1 MSYNILKVND
11 INKNCDLGQQKVATD
26 YLASQSAMQ
35 EFMQELRKAFRGV
48 LFTPC
53 PHDKRRTYMHMPN
66 DPYVMGY
73 IGYGDFLTTAKAVQ
87 SSYVVSSRHIMNM
100 KYANHNDQ
108 HYMAMSIN
116 RDTAVRNAKKYL
128 RPLTTKDMALDEW
141 TEADMRRK
149 SRNTESK
156 LVGEARDRLS
166 DLLAQNNREKKIEH
180 NPMLEYMRTLVKV
193 GHEFT
198 DKELESDL
206 LSYFTLEKEV
216 AKTKDKDVDVDYV
229 RVYEKYGKQVFD
241 IVPLIREIPSAYGR
255 SDLGNLI
262 THDKDKVPEDVM
274 GKVSVLSMVENNHW
288 VDDVG
293 YRVDATMFYVTAQ
306 SNE

>member
-1 MSYNILKVND
+1 MSYNILKVSD
-11 INKNCDLGQQKVATD
+11 INKKVDVEQQKVAKD
-26 YLASQSAMQ
+26 YLASQRELQ
-35 EFMQELRKAFRGV
+35 EFMAEIRKSFRGV
-48 LFTPC
+48 LFTPDAG
-53 PHDKRRTYMHMPN
+53 DKRRVYVHMPN

-73 IGYGDFLTTAKAVQ
+73 IGYGDFQTTAKAMQ
-87 SSYVVSSRHIMNM
+87 SSYVVSSRHIMNY
-100 KYANHNDQ
+100 KYADYNDQ
-108 HYMAMSIN
+108 YYMAMSIN
-116 RDTAVRNAKKYL
+116 LSTAVRNAKKYL

-149 SRNTESK
+149 SKNTKSAMDVKRNNT
-156 LVGEARDRLS
+156 LS
-166 DLLAQNNREKKIEH
+166 DLLAKNNRERNIEY

-206 LSYFTLEKEV
+206 LSYFKLEED
-216 AKTKDKDVDVDYV
+216 ANAISSDGVDVDYV

-241 IVPLIREIPSAYGR
+241 VVPLIRKEYGR
-255 SDLGNLI
+255 SDLGNII
-262 THDKDKVPEDVM
+262 TYDKDKVPEDVM
-274 GKVSVLSMVENNHW
+274 GKVSVLSMVENKHW

>member
-1 MSYNILKVND
+1 MPYYNILKVSD
-11 INKNCDLGQQKVATD
+11 INKKIDLGQQKMAKD
-26 YLASQSAMQ
+26 YLATQPAMQ
-35 EFMQELRKAFRGV
+35 EFMAEIRKSFRGV
-48 LFTPC
+48 LFTPDAD
-53 PHDKRRTYMHMPN
+53 DKQKVYVHMPN
-66 DPYVMGY
+66 DPYVMGW
-73 IGYGDFLTTAKAVQ
+73 IGYGCFQTTVKAEQ
-87 SSYVVSSRHIMNM
+87 SSYVISSRHIMNM
-100 KYANHNDQ
+100 KYADYNDQ

-116 RDTAVRNAKKYL
+116 LSTAVRNAKKYL

-149 SRNTESK
+149 SKDTKSGMDVKRNNT
-156 LVGEARDRLS
+156 LS
-166 DLLAQNNREKKIEH
+166 DLLAKSNREKKIEY

-206 LSYFTLEKEV
+206 LSYFKLEEDANAISSNGV
-216 AKTKDKDVDVDYV
+216 EVDYV

-241 IVPLIREIPSAYGR
+241 VVPLIRKEYGR
-255 SDLGNLI
+255 SDIGNL
-262 THDKDKVPEDVM
+262 TTYDKDKVPEDVM
-274 GKVSVLSMVENNHW
+274 GKVSVLSMVENGHW

>member
-1 MSYNILKVND
+1 MSYNILKVSD
-11 INKNCDLGQQKVATD
+11 INKKIDPAQQKVARD
-26 YLASQSAMQ
+26 YLASQRELQ
-35 EFMQELRKAFRGV
+35 EFMAEIRKSFRGV
-48 LFTPC
+48 LFTPDAD
-53 PHDKRRTYMHMPN
+53 DKRRVYVHMPN

-73 IGYGDFLTTAKAVQ
+73 IGYGDFQTTAKAMQ
-87 SSYVVSSRHIMNM
+87 SSYVVSSRHIMNY
-100 KYANHNDQ
+100 KYADYNDQ

-116 RDTAVRNAKKYL
+116 LSTAVRNAKKYL

-149 SRNTESK
+149 SKNTKSAMDVKRNNT
-156 LVGEARDRLS
+156 LS
-166 DLLAQNNREKKIEH
+166 DLLAKNNREKKIEY

-206 LSYFTLEKEV
+206 LSYFKLEEDANAV
-216 AKTKDKDVDVDYV
+216 SSDGVDVDYV

-241 IVPLIREIPSAYGR
+241 IVPLIRKEYGR
-255 SDLGNLI
+255 SDLGNII
-262 THDKDKVPEDVM
+262 TYDKDKVPEDVM

>member
-1 MSYNILKVND
+1 MSYNILKVSD
-11 INKNCDLGQQKVATD
+11 INKKVDVAQQKVAKD
-26 YLASQSAMQ
+26 YLASQRELQ
-35 EFMQELRKAFRGV
+35 EFMAEIRKSFRGV
-48 LFTPC
+48 LFTPDAD
-53 PHDKRRTYMHMPN
+53 DKRRVYVHMPN

-73 IGYGDFLTTAKAVQ
+73 IGYGDFLTTAKAMQ
-87 SSYVVSSRHIMNM
+87 SSYVISSRHIMNY
-100 KYANHNDQ
+100 KYADYNDQ

-116 RDTAVRNAKKYL
+116 LSTAVRNAKKYL
-128 RPLTTKDMALDEW
+128 RPLTTKDMALDQH
-141 TEADMRRK
+141 TESDMRRK
-149 SRNTESK
+149 SKNTKSEMEVK
-156 LVGEARDRLS
+156 KNNTLS
-166 DLLAQNNREKKIEH
+166 DLLAKSNREKNIDY

-206 LSYFTLEKEV
+206 LSYFKLEEDANAV
-216 AKTKDKDVDVDYV
+216 SSDGVDVDYV

-241 IVPLIREIPSAYGR
+241 VVPLIRKEYGR

-262 THDKDKVPEDVM
+262 TYDKDKVPEDVM
-274 GKVSVLSMVENNHW
+274 GKVSVLSMVENGHW

>member
-1 MSYNILKVND
+1 MSYNILKVSD
-11 INKNCDLGQQKVATD
+11 INKKIDIGQQKVATD
-26 YLASQSAMQ
+26 YLASQRELQ
-35 EFMQELRKAFRGV
+35 EFMAEIRKSFRGV
-48 LFTPC
+48 LFTPDAG
-53 PHDKRRTYMHMPN
+53 DKRRVYVHMPN

-73 IGYGDFLTTAKAVQ
+73 IGYGDFQTTVKAIQ

-100 KYANHNDQ
+100 KYADYNDQ
-108 HYMAMSIN
+108 YYMAMSIN
-116 RDTAVRNAKKYL
+116 LSTAVRNAKKYL

-149 SRNTESK
+149 SKNTKSAMDVKRNNT
-156 LVGEARDRLS
+156 LS
-166 DLLAQNNREKKIEH
+166 DLLAKNNREKKIEY

-206 LSYFTLEKEV
+206 LSYFKLEED
-216 AKTKDKDVDVDYV
+216 ANAISSDGVDVDYV

-241 IVPLIREIPSAYGR
+241 VVPLIRDKARYGR
-255 SDLGNLI
+255 SDLGNIL
-262 THDKDKVPEDVM
+262 TYDKDKVPEDVM

>member
-1 MSYNILKVND
+1 MSYNILKVSD
-11 INKNCDLGQQKVATD
+11 INKKVDVEQQKVAKD
-26 YLASQSAMQ
+26 YLASQRELQ
-35 EFMQELRKAFRGV
+35 EFMAEIRKSFRGV
-48 LFTPC
+48 LFTPDAG
-53 PHDKRRTYMHMPN
+53 DKRRVYVHMPN

-73 IGYGDFLTTAKAVQ
+73 IGYGDFQTTAKAMQ
-87 SSYVVSSRHIMNM
+87 SSYVVSSRHIMNY
-100 KYANHNDQ
+100 KYADYNDQ

-116 RDTAVRNAKKYL
+116 LSTAVRNAKKYL

-149 SRNTESK
+149 SKNTKSAMDVKRNNT
-156 LVGEARDRLS
+156 LS
-166 DLLAQNNREKKIEH
+166 DLLAKNNREKKIEY

-206 LSYFTLEKEV
+206 LSYFKLEEDANAV
-216 AKTKDKDVDVDYV
+216 SSDGVDVDYV

-241 IVPLIREIPSAYGR
+241 VVPLIRDKARYGR
-255 SDLGNLI
+255 SDLGNL
-262 THDKDKVPEDVM
+262 TTYDKDKVPEDVM
-274 GKVSVLSMVENNHW
+274 GKVSVLSMVENKHW

>member
-1 MSYNILKVND
+1 MSYNVLKVND
-11 INKNCDLGQQKVATD
+11 INKNCDLAQQKVATD
-26 YLASQSAMQ
+26 YLASQREMQ
-35 EFMQELRKAFRGV
+35 EFMQELRKSFRSV

-73 IGYGDFLTTAKAVQ
+73 IGYGDFQTTTKAMQ

-100 KYANHNDQ
+100 KYADHNDQ

-116 RDTAVRNAKKYL
+116 LATAVRNAKKYL

-149 SRNTESK
+149 SKNTKSAMDVKRNNT
-156 LVGEARDRLS
+156 LS
-166 DLLAQNNREKKIEH
+166 DLLAKNNREKKIEY

-206 LSYFTLEKEV
+206 LSYFKLEED
-216 AKTKDKDVDVDYV
+216 ANAISSDGVDVDYV

-241 IVPLIREIPSAYGR
+241 VVPLIRKEYGR
-255 SDLGNLI
+255 SDLGNII
-262 THDKDKVPEDVM
+262 TYDKDKVPEDVM
-274 GKVSVLSMVENNHW
+274 GKVSVLSMVENKHW

>member
-1 MSYNILKVND
+1 MSYNILKVSD
-11 INKNCDLGQQKVATD
+11 INKKVDVEQQKVAKD
-26 YLASQSAMQ
+26 YLASQFEMQ
-35 EFMQELRKAFRGV
+35 GFMQELRKAFRGV

-53 PHDKRRTYMHMPN
+53 PQDKRRTYMHMPN

-73 IGYGDFLTTAKAVQ
+73 IGYGDFQTTAKAMQ
-87 SSYVVSSRHIMNM
+87 SSYVVSSRHIMNY
-100 KYANHNDQ
+100 KYADYNDQ
-108 HYMAMSIN
+108 YYMAMSIN
-116 RDTAVRNAKKYL
+116 LPTAVRNAKRYL

-141 TEADMRRK
+141 TEGDMRRK
-149 SRNTESK
+149 SKNTKSAMDVKRNNT
-156 LVGEARDRLS
+156 LS
-166 DLLAQNNREKKIEH
+166 DLLAKNNREKKIEY

-206 LSYFTLEKEV
+206 LSYFKLEED
-216 AKTKDKDVDVDYV
+216 ANAISSDGVDVDYV

-241 IVPLIREIPSAYGR
+241 VVPLIRKEYGR
-255 SDLGNLI
+255 SDLGNII
-262 THDKDKVPEDVM
+262 TYDKDKVPEDVM
-274 GKVSVLSMVENNHW
+274 GKVSVLSMVENKHW